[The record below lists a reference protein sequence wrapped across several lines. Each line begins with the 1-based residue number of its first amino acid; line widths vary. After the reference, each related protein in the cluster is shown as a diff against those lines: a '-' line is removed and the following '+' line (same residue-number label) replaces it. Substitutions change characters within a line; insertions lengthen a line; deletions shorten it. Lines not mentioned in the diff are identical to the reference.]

1 MRCRSHHRNLPI
13 LPPIQPPQ
21 KPSKR
26 DPLRTSQP
34 TRSSSQNLNKSTN
47 SFSRGS
53 EYLKCFQ
60 PQADGGNGE
69 WLFGHHWQVRLTLAR
84 SGGTCAIT
92 FLATFLISSFAK
104 AWMEITSTSRSGGG
118 VCARACMPLRSPAL
132 TE

>member
-1 MRCRSHHRNLPI
+1 MRYRSHHRNLPI

-34 TRSSSQNLNKSTN
+34 TRSGSLNLNKSTN
-47 SFSRGS
+47 SLSRGS
-53 EYLKCFQ
+53 ERLKCFR

-104 AWMEITSTSRSGGG
+104 AWQEIRSLSRSGGG
-118 VCARACMPLRSPAL
+118 GCGRGRMPPPSPAF